1 MLWPIC
7 KGREIKMKKV
17 CILSVLILLANV
29 FLSGCTSTDDAVK
42 EKIPVEVL
50 PVKLGQVIQ
59 SIKYTGDIEAEFD
72 VKVFSKV
79 PDRIEK
85 YYVDE
90 GDYIAKGAPIARIF
104 ATTIEQGKR
113 QAEAALAAARAQEAN
128 VKVEYERAERLN
140 KENVLSAQQ
149 FDLVKTQYEAA
160 KAQLEQAEAG
170 LTSAQSMLK
179 DATVAAP
186 ISGIIGKRYYEDGDM
201 ANMAVPLVSIVQ
213 MERVKTRFDATEE
226 DMGKLALE
234 QTAYIT
240 VRSFPDRRFEGQIIK
255 ISPVLDPLT
264 RMASIE
270 VLLDNKDKLLKPGM
284 YADIEVITGTLENVI
299 VVPRYATIESTTLDD
314 NNGQQN
320 VIKNYYVYIIEKDIA
335 LQKKLDVMYVNH
347 VNLAV
352 KTGIQVG
359 DKLVVEGQNNL
370 RDSSAVAVVKERS
383 DTL

>member
-1 MLWPIC
+1 
-7 KGREIKMKKV
+7 MKKV
-17 CILSVLILLANV
+17 CLLSVLFLLSNILL
-29 FLSGCTSTDDAVK
+29 FGCGSSADDAVK
-42 EKIPVEVL
+42 EKIPVEVV
-50 PVKLGQVIQ
+50 PVNLGKVVQ
-59 SIKYTGDIEAEFD
+59 SIKYTGDINAEFE

-179 DATVAAP
+179 DATVPAP

-213 MERVKTRFDATEE
+213 MDRVKTRFDATEE
-226 DMGKLALE
+226 DMGKLALG
-234 QTAYIT
+234 QT
-240 VRSFPDRRFEGQIIK
+240 
-255 ISPVLDPLT
+255 DPLT
-264 RMASIE
+264 RMASVE
-270 VLLDNKDKLLKPGM
+270 VLLDNKEKLLKPGM
-284 YADIEVITGTLENVI
+284 YAEIEVIIGILENVM
-299 VVPRYATIESTTLDD
+299 VVPRFATIESTTLEDK
-314 NNGQQN
+314 NGQQN
-320 VIKNYYVYIIEKDIA
+320 VIKNYFVYIVDKDIA
-335 LQKKLDVMYVNH
+335 LQKKLDVIYVNH
-347 VNLAV
+347 INLAV
-352 KTGIQVG
+352 KTGIQIG
-359 DKLVVEGQNNL
+359 DKLVIAGQNNL

-383 DTL
+383 AIL